1 MDCLTFR
8 SYGRQAVSH
17 CAPLRRGWRSG
28 ASPRRAAAGGLQ
40 CRWHGC
46 WRRPAALSPPAS
58 SAPSCEIGALKLGV
72 SAAVP
77 DPSARTYLRAHDRA
91 SPAYLSLL
99 LPANEAVPHN
109 LKNSFSPLPFSLSA
123 LQPYH
128 HERAEAGPAGR
139 RSHSAVTCSCIS
151 RDSTPRHRP
160 GRPCFTR

>member
-28 ASPRRAAAGGLQ
+28 ASPRRAAASGLQ
-40 CRWHGC
+40 CRRHGC

-72 SAAVP
+72 
-77 DPSARTYLRAHDRA
+77 
-91 SPAYLSLL
+91 AYLSLL